1 MLDVFQ
7 SIKFSSYNVD
17 RKTKTVSPFYGV
29 RKMTEKKMMIQTGP
43 RYPSEKLS
51 FSIANLTKDKP
62 IRFFNLLLNFNEQ
75 FDVDLVLEDSHRN
88 LLSSFISF
96 FI

>member
-7 SIKFSSYNVD
+7 SILFSFYNID

-29 RKMTEKKMMIQTGP
+29 REMTEKKVMIQTGP
-43 RYPSEKLS
+43 RYPSDKLS
-51 FSIANLTKDKP
+51 FSIADLTKDKP
-62 IRFFNLLLNFNEQ
+62 IRFFNILLNFNEQ
-75 FDVDLVLEDSHRN
+75 FDVDLVLEDSQRN
-88 LLSSFISF
+88 LLSSFFLF

>member
-7 SIKFSSYNVD
+7 SILFSFYNID

-29 RKMTEKKMMIQTGP
+29 REMTEKKMMIQTGP
-43 RYPSEKLS
+43 RYPSDKLS
-51 FSIANLTKDKP
+51 FSIADLTKDKP
-62 IRFFNLLLNFNEQ
+62 IRFFNILLNFNEQ